1 MDTIC
6 RRWYTVGMRNI
17 IHFSIEEGQDGYYVA
32 SALNYAIITQAK
44 TLEDLFKNIREA
56 TELHLEDTSVEEP
69 TIGKSPSILINYEL
83 PLSAH
88 A

>member
-1 MDTIC
+1 
-6 RRWYTVGMRNI
+6 MRNI
-17 IHFSIEEGQDGYYVA
+17 IQFSIEEGQDGYYVA
-32 SALNYAIITQAK
+32 SALDNAIITQAK
-44 TLEDLFKNIREA
+44 TLEDLLKNIREA
-56 TELHLEDTSVEEP
+56 TELHLDAGFDEP

>member
-1 MDTIC
+1 MK
-6 RRWYTVGMRNI
+6 NI
-17 IHFSIEEGQDGYYVA
+17 IQFSIEEGQDGYFVA
-32 SALNYAIITQAK
+32 HALNYAIITQAK

-56 TELHLEDTSVEEP
+56 TELHLEASFEEP
-69 TIGKSPSILINYEL
+69 IIGKSPSILINYEL